1 VALTR
6 FVVISAILLIGTT
19 DGEAQSTERN
29 ADTLR
34 MTATAYCLT
43 GETATGTQ
51 AKSGTVAADPKV
63 LPMGTTIRVTGLLS
77 SRPQTFTVA
86 DTGPAVK
93 GNEIDIFISDCARA
107 KKFGRRPVQVRV
119 MNVPRQ

>member
-6 FVVISAILLIGTT
+6 FVVISAMLLIGTT
-19 DGEAQSTERN
+19 EGKAQSTERN
-29 ADTLR
+29 AGTLR

-51 AKSGTVAADPKV
+51 TKSGTVAADPKV

-93 GNEIDIFISDCARA
+93 GNEIDIFINDCARA